1 MGYTEE
7 LPIKSGKN
15 PDFLY
20 FLLILGHQM
29 LATSRNKGG
38 VIIIG
43 NSKNIL
49 ELHCDFTQCLWR
61 ERSKKFEYPHN
72 FGVAMYMPPNLIDC
86 NIISASRAMLFF
98 LVFIFGVFVFSCW
111 YHYH

>member
-1 MGYTEE
+1 
-7 LPIKSGKN
+7 
-15 PDFLY
+15 
-20 FLLILGHQM
+20 M

-38 VIIIG
+38 LIIIG
-43 NSKNIL
+43 DSKNIL